1 MPLTHGSVGLPPR
14 LAFVRV
20 AICQMSSGRGEVEE
34 NVAAAERLLREA
46 ADGEADL
53 AALPEVFPFYGS
65 ASRSRLRVR
74 F

>member
-1 MPLTHGSVGLPPR
+1 
-14 LAFVRV
+14 
-20 AICQMSSGRGEVEE
+20 MSSGRGEVEE